1 MTTRNTVTEKL
12 GVVRDLLKAVEVD
25 LELGVITDVIEDL
38 RLVDQLTLSSLDAA
52 VQLARQQ
59 GRSWLEIGSALHTTA
74 QGAHQRYGPRPTAS
88 VAAASEAI
96 AGQLAAFDD

>member
-1 MTTRNTVTEKL
+1 MTTQGTVTEKL
-12 GVVRDLLKAVEVD
+12 GVVRDLLRAVEVD

-38 RLVDQLTLSSLDAA
+38 RLVDQLTLTALDAA

-59 GRSWLEIGSALHTTA
+59 GRSWLDIGTALHTTA
-74 QGAHQRYGPRPTAS
+74 QGAQQRYGPRPTAA
-88 VAAASEAI
+88 VGAARELV